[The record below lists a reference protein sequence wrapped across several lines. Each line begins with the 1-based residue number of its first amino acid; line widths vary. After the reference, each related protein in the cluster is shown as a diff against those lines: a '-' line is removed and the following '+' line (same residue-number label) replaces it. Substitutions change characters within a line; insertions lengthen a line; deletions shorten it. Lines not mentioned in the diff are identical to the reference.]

1 MARGEARRNGVV
13 KYVGLMAWEWVG
25 PTAGLVVGL
34 VGIGAGQ
41 FTLWRTQRHTEVLA
55 RVQHHH
61 EHGRWHRDRRADAYI
76 STLEV
81 AGKVGHWVANVHPMV
96 GRGQD
101 VDLPEVDM
109 QVVASARL
117 EAFGSKGVRVAEQE
131 WRSVV
136 WEAIRAAEDI
146 SRGSEERRRD
156 LEEIRA
162 REVAARR
169 ALIDA
174 INDDLRIG
182 PLLRSEIDD

>member
-1 MARGEARRNGVV
+1 
-13 KYVGLMAWEWVG
+13 
-25 PTAGLVVGL
+25 
-34 VGIGAGQ
+34 
-41 FTLWRTQRHTEVLA
+41 
-55 RVQHHH
+55 
-61 EHGRWHRDRRADAYI
+61 
-76 STLEV
+76 
-81 AGKVGHWVANVHPMV
+81 
-96 GRGQD
+96 
-101 VDLPEVDM
+101 M